1 MNLTVEDK
9 LLLTASG
16 LNLSEK
22 SLLLVDELVS
32 SVSDW
37 NYFTNNVIRNS
48 VAPLVYKNVS
58 LSKNQSEIPQDTLFK
73 FKQVYIKSL
82 SRNMVLY
89 EHFRNAVNAFS
100 AHGISV
106 IALKGI
112 FLAESIYRDI
122 GLRQMSDIDILA
134 KKEDVENCRRILLDS
149 GYKSYERF
157 KTNFIKDHL
166 EVKHIPPLVLNNV
179 SIEIHLKVLPDDYHY
194 NVNIEN
200 YWENAKPVT
209 INGTNTLA
217 LSPNDLLQH
226 LCVHLDHHFSK
237 GKIQLFS
244 FCDIAEVIK
253 YYQNKIDWD
262 LLEETCTRY
271 NCTKNIFS
279 LLFLT
284 EKYFNVTLPD
294 HIIRQ
299 AGRCI
304 DAETED
310 LFILYLKGNGR
321 EIARKIN
328 NNNIERL
335 QKINGFTNKIK
346 YLLGDTFP
354 TRTFMKQRYL
364 IKQKPLIYWYYL
376 VRIKSGV
383 IGLFSHLLKSKRR

>member
-1 MNLTVEDK
+1 M
-9 LLLTASG
+9 
-16 LNLSEK
+16 
-22 SLLLVDELVS
+22 
-32 SVSDW
+32 
-37 NYFTNNVIRNS
+37 
-48 VAPLVYKNVS
+48 
-58 LSKNQSEIPQDTLFK
+58 
-73 FKQVYIKSL
+73 
-82 SRNMVLY
+82 
-89 EHFRNAVNAFS
+89 
-100 AHGISV
+100 
-106 IALKGI
+106 
-112 FLAESIYRDI
+112 
-122 GLRQMSDIDILA
+122 RQMSDIDILA
-134 KKEDVENCRRILLDS
+134 KKEDVENCRRILLNS

-166 EVKHIPPLVLNNV
+166 EVKHIPPLVLNDI